1 MINNR
6 IKFRHLQ
13 CFLAVVQQRGL
24 QKAAQKLSI
33 TQPAVSKT
41 IKELEDILQVRLF
54 DRSRKE
60 TVLTQRGEIFFSH
73 AEASVNALQR
83 GSDLML
89 EPNFAEPLIRIGTTP
104 TLAASFLSPVLR
116 RFRKRAGNIKA
127 SIITSTTDHLLTQL
141 RERKFDL
148 VLCRD
153 VEAEKMAG
161 LSFEYL
167 YVDPMVMAVRPGHP
181 LLGEPIIN
189 AAAIRLYT
197 AVLPTGGSLIRHAA
211 DVYLLAHGLPPPTD
225 FIESLSI
232 FLSRSYT
239 INSDAVWYAP
249 LGVVK
254 QDIADGFLVRL
265 TLPEGEGGGQ
275 TAERRTLRP
284 TGLMMRADS
293 VMSVS
298 MQIMV
303 NTMRECGRE
312 RREEIG

>member
-24 QKAAQKLSI
+24 QKAALKLSI

-41 IKELEDILQVRLF
+41 IKELEEILQVRLF
-54 DRSRKE
+54 DRNRKE
-60 TVLTQRGEIFFSH
+60 TVLTRHGEIFFSH
-73 AEASVNALQR
+73 AETSVNALQR
-83 GSDLML
+83 GSDLMQRD
-89 EPNFAEPLIRIGTTP
+89 FAEPLIRIGTTP
-104 TLAASFLSPVLR
+104 TLAASFLSPVLQ
-116 RFRKRAGNIKA
+116 RFRGRASNIKA
-127 SIITSTTDHLLTQL
+127 SIITGTTGHLLAQL

-153 VEAEKMAG
+153 VDAEEMAG

-167 YVDPMVMAVRPGHP
+167 FVDPMVLVVRPGHP
-181 LLGEPIIN
+181 LLQGPITN
-189 AAAIRLYT
+189 PADLRRYT
-197 AVLPTGGSLIRHAA
+197 AVLPIGGSVSRHAA
-211 DVYLLAHGLPPPTD
+211 DTYLLAHGLPPPTD

-239 INSDAVWYAP
+239 ANTDAVWYAP

-254 QDIADGFLVRL
+254 QDVASGYMVKLA
-265 TLPEGEGGGQ
+265 LPPGGDE
-275 TAERRTLRP
+275 TSERMTLRP
-284 TGLMMRADS
+284 TGLMMHAGS
-293 VMSVS
+293 VMPVS

-303 NTMRECGRE
+303 NVIREYALE
-312 RREEIG
+312 RRGETE

>member
-1 MINNR
+1 MINGR

-24 QKAAQKLSI
+24 QKAALKLSI

-60 TVLTQRGEIFFSH
+60 TVLTQRGEVFFSH

-104 TLAASFLSPVLR
+104 TLAASFLSQALQ
-116 RFRKRAGNIKA
+116 RFRGRAANIKVSVA
-127 SIITSTTDHLLTQL
+127 TSTTDHLLAQL

-153 VEAEKMAG
+153 VEAEKMIG

-167 YVDPMVMAVRPGHP
+167 YVDPMVLVVRPGHP
-181 LLGEPIIN
+181 LLREPVVN
-189 AAAIRLYT
+189 AAALRSHT
-197 AVLPTGGSLIRHAA
+197 AVLPIGGSLIRHAA
-211 DVYLLAHGLPPPTD
+211 DTYLLGHGLPPPTD

-232 FLSRSYT
+232 SLSRDYALNT
-239 INSDAVWYAP
+239 DAVWYAP

-254 QDIADGFLVRL
+254 QDMARGLLKRL
-265 TLPEGEGGGQ
+265 TLLDGEGGGQ
-275 TAERRTLRP
+275 AAERKTLRP
-284 TGLMMRADS
+284 TGLMMPAGG
-293 VMSVS
+293 VISVS

-303 NTMRECGRE
+303 NAIRECGRE